1 MSLATPPPL
10 CYLWSMNEVV
20 RFMPATTQAADG
32 LPRRCWTFDEIVHL
46 TELGVFGGND
56 RPRERFELIGGE
68 IVPMSPKGN
77 RHEWLKMELLRHLIR
92 IAPSDLCVIPETT
105 LRFSDI
111 GFVEP
116 DIFVWPRSIP
126 LADIACPSALL
137 LVEIAD
143 SSFSFDTTTK
153 TKLYAGLGLREY
165 WVINAR
171 TLVTTVYTE
180 PHGNGFGSAR
190 DVPSSDLITP
200 HLAPAL
206 NLRVADLGLHP
217 L

>member
-1 MSLATPPPL
+1 MMTA
-10 CYLWSMNEVV
+10 MNEAL
-20 RFMPATTQAADG
+20 RPSPATTRAADG
-32 LPRRCWTFDEIVHL
+32 LPRRRWTLAEIEHL
-46 TELGVFGGND
+46 TELGLFGGID

-92 IAPSDLCVIPETT
+92 IAPPDLCVIPETT
-105 LRFSDI
+105 LRYSDA

-116 DIFVWPRSIP
+116 DIFIWPRAIP
-126 LADIACPSALL
+126 LAEIACPSALL
-137 LVEIAD
+137 LIEIAD

-180 PHGNGFGSAR
+180 PHATGFAAVR
-190 DVPSSDLITP
+190 DVSPPELITP
-200 HLAPAL
+200 HLVPTLGLAIG
-206 NLRVADLGLHP
+206 DLGLQP

>member
-1 MSLATPPPL
+1 
-10 CYLWSMNEVV
+10 MNELV
-20 RFMPATTQAADG
+20 RRFPATTQAAEG

-77 RHEWLKMELLRHLIR
+77 RHEWLKKELLRHLIR
-92 IAPSDLCVIPETT
+92 IAPDSIDVIPETT
-105 LRFSDI
+105 LRFSDT

-116 DIFVWPRSIP
+116 DVFVWPRNIP
-126 LADIACPSALL
+126 LEDIACPSALL

-171 TLVTTVYTE
+171 TLVTSVYTK
-180 PHGNGFGSAR
+180 PQDTGFAALR
-190 DVPSSDLITP
+190 DVVPTELIVP
-200 HLAPAL
+200 EFAPEL
-206 NLRVADLGLHP
+206 GLRISDLGLHP